1 MQNRNF
7 ITFWYFGD
15 KFISFII
22 IIIIIIIFKLQI
34 IKVNCYIHIYI
45 AV

>member
-22 IIIIIIIFKLQI
+22 IIIIIFKLQI
-34 IKVNCYIHIYI
+34 IKVNCYIHICI